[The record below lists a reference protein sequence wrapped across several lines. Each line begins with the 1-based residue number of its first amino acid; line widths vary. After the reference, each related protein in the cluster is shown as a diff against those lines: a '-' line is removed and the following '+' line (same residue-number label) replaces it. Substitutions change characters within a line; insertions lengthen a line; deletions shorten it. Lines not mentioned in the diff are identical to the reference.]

1 MLISEVARRSGA
13 PPKTLRYYEDF
24 GLLHPERTPSGYRE
38 YDDRVFD
45 RLTFIRSAQALGLSL
60 AEIRG
65 IVTLRDNG
73 EAPCTHVAELLE
85 KRSAAIART
94 IRELRRLQTELR
106 VMIARARDFD
116 PSECD
121 PDGICGLINRG

>member
-1 MLISEVARRSGA
+1 MLISEVARRSGV
-13 PPKTLRYYEDF
+13 PPKTLRYYEGI
-24 GLLHPERTPSGYRE
+24 GLLRPARTSSGYRQ

-45 RLTFIRSAQALGLSL
+45 RLAFIRSAQGLGLSL

-73 EAPCTHVAELLE
+73 EAPCQHVTELLQ

-94 IRELRRLQTELR
+94 IRELRALQAELR
-106 VMIARARDFD
+106 GLIARAEDFNT
-116 PSECD
+116 SECD
-121 PDGICGLINRG
+121 PDGICGLISGR